1 MSDNIKVIK
10 ISEGAKLDSSGF
22 FPRYTSDAQPRPE
35 TRPESRPETRPET
48 RQKSSL
54 DSSGFFTKKQSLS
67 QPEQPQSPPKRKK
80 EDYDEESYGDE
91 EESGSSIDSMLS
103 EEDITDITKNSS
115 SEILHTNDIKLVKQL
130 NDESINSYLDKPQ
143 TQSVA
148 TQPVETKQVETQPV
162 AIQQPAQP
170 TPTKFPSNQHP
181 PNTAPMRNDYYS
193 DTDEEVID
201 MTDNKLYEVLASV
214 LEDVDGNNVSENMA
228 KTNSYLEK
236 LISIF
241 ENQQKHSN
249 SDDSILR
256 MSNAIEN
263 QNKLLTRIVDIFE
276 KSTKNNQES
285 PKKKNQ
291 DINLGEDI
299 NLEEENTN
307 SDNNPNIKRVT
318 IPKIIKESTTA
329 PPSLRHRVQIK
340 KK

>member
-1 MSDNIKVIK
+1 MSDNIKIIK
-10 ISEGAKLDSSGF
+10 ISEGTKLDQSGF
-22 FPRYTSDAQPRPE
+22 FPRHTSEQRKE
-35 TRPESRPETRPET
+35 TH
-48 RQKSSL
+48 QKSNL
-54 DSSGFFTKKQSLS
+54 DSSGFFTKKPTIEQS
-67 QPEQPQSPPKRKK
+67 QSPSPKHKK
-80 EDYDEESYGDE
+80 EDYDEESYDENE

-115 SEILHTNDIKLVKQL
+115 GEIKLVKQL
-130 NDESINSYLDKPQ
+130 NDESINSYLDKQQ
-143 TQSVA
+143 TQPIVPQA
-148 TQPVETKQVETQPV
+148 IEAPPIITQPIVTQPIV
-162 AIQQPAQP
+162 TQQSLN
-170 TPTKFPSNQHP
+170 KVPSNQQP

-214 LEDVDGNNVSENMA
+214 LEDEDGNNVSENMA

-249 SDDSILR
+249 SDDVILKI
-256 MSNAIEN
+256 SNAIEN
-263 QNKLLTRIVDIFE
+263 QNKLLTRFVDIFE
-276 KSTKNNQES
+276 KSSKNNQES

-291 DINLGEDI
+291 TINLGEDI
-299 NLEEENTN
+299 NLDDENTN

-318 IPKIIKESTTA
+318 IPTTTKESMST
-329 PPSLRHRVQIK
+329 PLSLRHRVK

>member
-1 MSDNIKVIK
+1 MSDNIKIIK
-10 ISEGAKLDSSGF
+10 ISEGTKLDQSGF
-22 FPRYTSDAQPRPE
+22 FPRHTSEQRKE
-35 TRPESRPETRPET
+35 TH
-48 RQKSSL
+48 QKSNL
-54 DSSGFFTKKQSLS
+54 DSSGFFTKKPTL
-67 QPEQPQSPPKRKK
+67 EQSPSQSPKHKK
-80 EDYDEESYGDE
+80 EDYDEESYNENE

-115 SEILHTNDIKLVKQL
+115 GEIKLVKQL
-130 NDESINSYLDKPQ
+130 NDESINSYLDKQQ
-143 TQSVA
+143 TQPIVTQA
-148 TQPVETKQVETQPV
+148 IVTQAIEAQPIITQPIVT
-162 AIQQPAQP
+162 QQPLN
-170 TPTKFPSNQHP
+170 KVPSNQQP

-214 LEDVDGNNVSENMA
+214 LEDEDGNNVSENMA

-249 SDDSILR
+249 SDDVILKI
-256 MSNAIEN
+256 SNAIEN
-263 QNKLLTRIVDIFE
+263 QNKLLTRFVDIFE
-276 KSTKNNQES
+276 KSSKNNQES

-291 DINLGEDI
+291 TINLGEDI
-299 NLEEENTN
+299 NLDDENTN

-318 IPKIIKESTTA
+318 IPTTTKESMNA
-329 PPSLRHRVQIK
+329 PLSLRHRVK

>member
-1 MSDNIKVIK
+1 M
-10 ISEGAKLDSSGF
+10 
-22 FPRYTSDAQPRPE
+22 QPRQ
-35 TRPESRPETRPET
+35 ETRPET

-54 DSSGFFTKKQSLS
+54 DSSGFFSKKQSLS

-91 EESGSSIDSMLS
+91 EESDSSIDSMLS

-115 SEILHTNDIKLVKQL
+115 SEILHNSNIKLVKQL

-143 TQSVA
+143 TQLVA
-148 TQPVETKQVETQPV
+148 TQPVVTQPVETQPLV
-162 AIQQPAQP
+162 IQPVENQS
-170 TPTKFPSNQHP
+170 TPTLSQPIPNKFPSNQQP

-241 ENQQKHSN
+241 ENQPKHSN
-249 SDDSILR
+249 SDDAILR

-291 DINLGEDI
+291 DINPGEDI

-318 IPKIIKESTTA
+318 IPKIIKESTTV

>member
-22 FPRYTSDAQPRPE
+22 FPRHTSDAQP
-35 TRPESRPETRPET
+35 RPET

-54 DSSGFFTKKQSLS
+54 DSSGFFSKKQSLS

-91 EESGSSIDSMLS
+91 EESDSSIDSMLS

-115 SEILHTNDIKLVKQL
+115 NEILHKSDIKLVKQL

-143 TQSVA
+143 TQPVA
-148 TQPVETKQVETQPV
+148 TQPVETKQVETQPVATQPVVIQPV

-170 TPTKFPSNQHP
+170 TPTKFPSNQQP

-291 DINLGEDI
+291 DINPGEDI
-299 NLEEENTN
+299 NLEEENSN